1 MSGQDILQMI
11 GRAGRFGLDP
21 YGEGI
26 LITSRTSLEFYLTI
40 LNSQLPIE
48 SQFAKQLADHL
59 NAEIVSGSVSNIKE
73 AVNWLSFTYLY
84 IRMLLAP

>member
-1 MSGQDILQMI
+1 MI

-26 LITSRTSLEFYLTI
+26 LITSRASLEFYLTI

-48 SQFAKQLADHL
+48 SQFARQLPDHL
-59 NAEIVSGSVSNIKE
+59 NAEVVTGSVSSIRD
-73 AVNWLSFTYLY
+73 AVNWLSYTYLY
-84 IRMLLAP
+84 VRMLLAPANYHIS